1 MPLLRILFVYLQKP
15 KHRIDMEKKEITNKP
30 KEIKAEIFSI
40 EIIDKCDDSEFETPY
55 ESEELNEYKRKA
67 TFCAHVCKLSIVVFI
82 ICILG
87 LIFIGLNTF
96 CFWMVL
102 ASTGAFFGS
111 LQLGLSY
118 VNKLT

>member
-1 MPLLRILFVYLQKP
+1 MQKP
-15 KHRIDMEKKEITNKP
+15 KHRIDMEKNETTNKP
-30 KEIKAEIFSI
+30 KEIKAEISI

-82 ICILG
+82 ICMLY
-87 LIFIGLNTF
+87 LIFIRLNAF

-102 ASTGAFFGS
+102 ASAGVFGGS